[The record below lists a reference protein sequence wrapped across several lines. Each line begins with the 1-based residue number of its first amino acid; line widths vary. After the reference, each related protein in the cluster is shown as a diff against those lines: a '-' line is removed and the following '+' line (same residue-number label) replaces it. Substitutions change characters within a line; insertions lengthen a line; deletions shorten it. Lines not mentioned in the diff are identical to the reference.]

1 MSEDKLQLYYKLYD
15 LSRRQR
21 EEILT
26 GTIDNVLDIIRQKSE
41 LVLELEN
48 VDIEEEIRSHKDP
61 QGTLIEMQNLLK
73 RLTELEQQNTELLR
87 DMAPDLENKVKKIKQ
102 KYNNAS
108 DAYKENNRDNHGGIN
123 IDERS

>member
-1 MSEDKLQLYYKLYD
+1 MAEDKLQLYYKLYD
-15 LSRRQR
+15 LSRQQR

-26 GTIDNVLDIIRQKSE
+26 GTIDNVLDIIRHKSE

-48 VDIEEEIRSHKDP
+48 VDLEKEIRSHKDP

-73 RLTELEQQNTELLR
+73 RLTELEHENTELLK

-102 KYNNAS
+102 EYNNAS
-108 DAYKENNRDNHGGIN
+108 KAYQKNDRNKSGGNN
-123 IDERS
+123 IDQRS

>member
-48 VDIEEEIRSHKDP
+48 VDIEEEIRLHKDP

>member
-1 MSEDKLQLYYKLYD
+1 MAEDKLQLYYKLYD

-41 LVLELEN
+41 LVLELES
-48 VDIEEEIRSHKDP
+48 VDLEKEIRSHKDP

-73 RLTELEQQNTELLR
+73 RLTELEHENTELLK

-102 KYNNAS
+102 EYNNAS
-108 DAYKENNRDNHGGIN
+108 KAYQKNDRDKSGGNN
-123 IDERS
+123 IDQRS

>member
-1 MSEDKLQLYYKLYD
+1 MAEDKLQLYYKLYD

-26 GTIDNVLDIIRQKSE
+26 GTIDNVLDIIKKKSE
-41 LVLELEN
+41 IVLKLEE
-48 VDIEEEIRSHKDP
+48 VDLEEEIRSHKDP

-73 RLTELEQQNTELLR
+73 RLTELEQENAELLR

-102 KYNNAS
+102 EYNKAGEAYRNN
-108 DAYKENNRDNHGGIN
+108 DADRSGGNN

>member
-1 MSEDKLQLYYKLYD
+1 MAEDKLQLYYKLYD

-26 GTIDNVLDIIRQKSE
+26 GTIDNVLDIIKKKSE
-41 LVLELEN
+41 IVLKLEE
-48 VDIEEEIRSHKDP
+48 VDLEEEIRSHKDP

-73 RLTELEQQNTELLR
+73 RLTELEQENAELLR

-102 KYNNAS
+102 EYNKAGE
-108 DAYKENNRDNHGGIN
+108 AYKNNDADRSGGNN

>member
-26 GTIDNVLDIIRQKSE
+26 GTIDKVLEIIRQKSE
-41 LVLELEN
+41 LVLELEEI
-48 VDIEEEIRSHKDP
+48 DLESEIRAHKDP
-61 QGTLIEMQNLLK
+61 RGTLIEMQNLLK
-73 RLTELEQQNTELLR
+73 RLTELEQENTELLK
-87 DMAPDLENKVKKIKQ
+87 DMAPDLEQKVNKINQ
-102 KYNNAS
+102 EYNNAS
-108 DAYKENNRDNHGGIN
+108 DAYKDKSRNKRGGSN

>member
-73 RLTELEQQNTELLR
+73 RLTELEQENTELLR
-87 DMAPDLENKVKKIKQ
+87 DMAPDLKNKVKKIKQ

>member
-1 MSEDKLQLYYKLYD
+1 MAKDKLQLYYKLYD
-15 LSRRQR
+15 LSRQQR

-41 LVLELEN
+41 LVLELEE

-73 RLTELEQQNTELLR
+73 RLTELEHENTELLK

-102 KYNNAS
+102 EYNNAS
-108 DAYKENNRDNHGGIN
+108 EAYKKDDRNKSGGNN
-123 IDERS
+123 IDQRS

>member
-1 MSEDKLQLYYKLYD
+1 MAEDKLQFYYKLYD

-26 GTIDNVLDIIRQKSE
+26 GTIDNVLDIIKKKSE
-41 LVLELEN
+41 IVLKLEE
-48 VDIEEEIRSHKDP
+48 VDLEEEIRSHKDP

-73 RLTELEQQNTELLR
+73 RLTELEQENAELLR

-102 KYNNAS
+102 EYNKAGEAYRNN
-108 DAYKENNRDNHGGIN
+108 DADRSGGNN

>member
-26 GTIDNVLDIIRQKSE
+26 GTIDNVLDIIRQKSD